1 MDAYPQDYV
10 THNLPLVLLSGLESE
25 SKDEPESVDYPLLR
39 EKGVKIDSDFP
50 PVSGSTAEELRSVLL
65 DEDASQVAWNARED
79 TNARLFGVGYKIK
92 SIGRVGY
99 LLFPL
104 FKGSG
109 KAPSWAGH
117 DWHGRFTFKPK
128 NRRRSLSGR
137 RIHPIDIS

>member
-25 SKDEPESVDYPLLR
+25 SKDEPESIDYPLLR

-50 PVSGSTAEELRSVLL
+50 PVSGSTAEELRRVLL

-79 TNARLFGVGYKIK
+79 TNARLFGVGYKVK

-99 LLFPL
+99 LLFPYC
-104 FKGSG
+104 
-109 KAPSWAGH
+109 
-117 DWHGRFTFKPK
+117 
-128 NRRRSLSGR
+128 
-137 RIHPIDIS
+137 